1 MNQFMGTFYKKFLP
15 LCVSIPVYVNIL
27 TGIAMGQSKTIS
39 IDKKN
44 ISLNE
49 FLTEIRNQTGYDFV
63 FTSSKV
69 DFSKKVSPKFKD
81 ENIMSVLGQ
90 YFNSNTGVIFMLKN
104 KTIVLIDEEKADYRM
119 LQGKVINALNKQP
132 MTGVTVSIDEKNI
145 KTKTDSKG
153 YFNINIPEYAKNLY
167 FNFLGFEKKTFPI
180 TASINYQ
187 IELTEKSEDL
197 SEVVVTG
204 IFNRSAE
211 SFTGASRSISGEELK
226 KISTNNIFAGIS
238 AIEPS
243 FRITPNNVLG
253 GNINQLPDIQLRGQN
268 SLPNLNGELSSNPNQ
283 PLFILDGFEVTLQ
296 RIVDLDMNMIANI
309 TILKDASATAI
320 YGSRG
325 ANGVMVVNT
334 IAPKP
339 GKIQVTLNNDFR
351 LSIPDLSVYNYL
363 NAQEKLDF
371 EKRTGVYDA
380 EFDQNYYRYEQLYN
394 ERWKNVQR
402 GIDTD
407 WKKIP
412 TQIGYSNRTNLNL
425 QGGDQYLRY
434 GVLATADLQQGVMKG
449 QDRKN
454 YAGQF
459 DLTYLVN
466 KLQFRNSIR
475 VYQNVA
481 NESPYGDFSNYLALN
496 PYWTPYDSEGNIQ
509 QYLENLRYT
518 GANFIK
524 RNPMYDATLNSIN
537 QTTSLGITNN
547 FQVRYN
553 FLPNLYAESN
563 LSFTKQRGG
572 TDQFYSAQD
581 SRFETIADPNRRG
594 SYTDRNDEL
603 SSYESL
609 TNLNYTFSRGKHQWV
624 STASLNLSS
633 AANSYSQIVAEGF
646 PYDRLDN
653 LLYANQYE
661 LNGKPTGD
669 ESTVRRVG
677 LLYNANYAYDNRFL
691 TDISIKRDGSSQY
704 GTEKRFGTFWSA
716 GLGWNIHNEKF
727 FQKNPLV
734 NRLKLRGSY
743 GSTGSLNIPAYSAQT
758 RYNFGVS
765 SGYYNDLGATIGNLG
780 NSSLS
785 WQNVFKL
792 NVGLDM
798 ILFHERLDL
807 KIDAYRDITE
817 NALTQITLAPSAGFN
832 NYSENLGKVQN
843 KGFEFSARCKILENK
858 NNGTLWSVYVNGF
871 TNKNTLKELSNRLK
885 ASNDRLNENNTAQ
898 TTPNILLQEGQ
909 SMDAIFVVK
918 SLGVDPATGSE
929 IFLTKDGQR
938 TYEWNAADK
947 VAYGVS
953 IPKWNGNFGTNFN
966 HKGFELGIIFN
977 YQYGGQL
984 YNQTLIDRVESVNP
998 TENVDRRAYDLG
1010 WKGPGDISQFTAIG
1024 VGNAATRLTSRFVQ
1038 DNNTLTLSSLSLGY
1052 NFYLQPWLK
1061 RTGLRSLQVTA
1072 LTNDLLRFSSIETE
1086 RGTSNP
1092 FARTFAL
1099 SLRVGL

>member
-15 LCVSIPVYVNIL
+15 LCMSIPVYVNIL

-363 NAQEKLDF
+363 SAQEKLDF

-434 GVLATADLQQGVMKG
+434 SVLATADLQQGVMKG

-817 NALTQITLAPSAGFN
+817 NALTQITLAPSTGFN

-858 NNGTLWSVYVNGF
+858 NSGTLWSVYVNGF

-929 IFLTKDGQR
+929 IFLKKDGQR

>member
-1 MNQFMGTFYKKFLP
+1 MGTFYKKFLP